1 MTGPYGADIDPRP
14 GRCGNCGH
22 GGQVHLRVPGEGSV
36 VCYMCSRLR
45 CQPARALP
53 DILPAGRDEGEQD
66 EIDRL
71 IGRLQ
76 RLLADWHRDRR

>member
-1 MTGPYGADIDPRP
+1 
-14 GRCGNCGH
+14 
-22 GGQVHLRVPGEGSV
+22 
-36 VCYMCSRLR
+36 
-45 CQPARALP
+45 
-53 DILPAGRDEGEQD
+53 LPAGRDEGEQD